1 MAKGKAKNQKDTD
14 STYTN
19 TGGFQFTL
27 PDEVRLKNKS
37 KALSRNTLFVERHGW
52 ILEAK

>member
-27 PDEVRLKNKS
+27 PDEVRFYIVSSNIDLRLVTYWS
-37 KALSRNTLFVERHGW
+37 L
-52 ILEAK
+52 